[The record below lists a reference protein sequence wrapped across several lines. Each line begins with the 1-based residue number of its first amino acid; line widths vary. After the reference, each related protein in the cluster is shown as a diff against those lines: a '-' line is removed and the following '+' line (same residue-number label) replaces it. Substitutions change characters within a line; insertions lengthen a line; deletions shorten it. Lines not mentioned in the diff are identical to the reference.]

1 MIDKHIIFFGWRII
15 IFTLKFIYSTYQ
27 FELIMPNNNEEEIS
41 RIKELESINLS
52 SDEIRDS
59 VVYTKKQVEKENELL
74 ASKINLDLKNNQIK
88 SFDIVGAIGAGKTE
102 IISQIVDKV
111 QKKYRT
117 LVICGDITTRVDA
130 DRIEAHNAET
140 VQINTGRECALNA
153 YHIHQIIKNK
163 DLQNYDL
170 LFIENVGNL
179 ICPSD
184 FILGTDKRIVV
195 VSTTEGEWV
204 IEKHPM
210 LFKMS
215 DIAVI
220 NKIDLKERLG
230 TDIEK
235 MIADAKKLNPKIEV
249 VTTSAKTGTNIE
261 KLISIMGL

>member
-1 MIDKHIIFFGWRII
+1 MQD
-15 IFTLKFIYSTYQ
+15 
-27 FELIMPNNNEEEIS
+27 NNEEEIS

-52 SDEIRDS
+52 SDKIRDS
-59 VVYTKKQVEKENELL
+59 VVSTKKQIEKQNEKL
-74 ASKINLDLKNNQIK
+74 ASTINITLKNHKIK

-102 IISQIVDKV
+102 IISQIVEKLES
-111 QKKYRT
+111 KYRI

-130 DRIEAHNAET
+130 DRIEAHHAET
-140 VQINTGRECALNA
+140 IQINTGRECALNA

-163 DLQNYDL
+163 DLEKYDL

-195 VSTTEGEWV
+195 VSITEGEWV
-204 IEKHPM
+204 VEKHPM

-215 DIAVI
+215 DIAII

-230 TDIEK
+230 TDVNK
-235 MIADAKKLNPKIEV
+235 MIEDAKRLNPNIKV
-249 VTTSAKTGTNIE
+249 LTMSAKTNLNIE
-261 KLISIMGL
+261 KLISIMEL